1 MILVE
6 PTSKRI
12 ISEVNNFFVIAKNAD
27 RNCVIGI
34 RLHILAYNVLE
45 KLVSD
50 FRGSVT
56 LRFST
61 QVVNHRFEK
70 YLRMK
75 LLFA

>member
-12 ISEVNNFFVIAKNAD
+12 ISEVNNFVVIAKNAG

-34 RLHILAYNVLE
+34 RLHILAHNVLE

-61 QVVNHRFEK
+61 QVANHRFEK

-75 LLFA
+75 LLFG